1 MLIGAHVSTA
11 GGLVK
16 AHERGAERGCD
27 AIQIFNQ
34 SPRMWRPTRYREDD
48 VAAFSERLG
57 EGGVRA
63 VVIHAVYLIN
73 AANKNPDIRAKSL
86 TSMTHALQTG
96 DSIGAAGVVLHPGS
110 AVGEPKAE
118 AMARIVEAVEE
129 ALGASER
136 CPLLLEDTAGAG
148 ETIGRTFE
156 ELAEVI
162 HGVGAG
168 ARDRVGACLDC
179 CHLLASGYDVRD
191 SERLA
196 AVVDDFDSVVGL
208 DRLHCLHVNDSQT
221 PLGSN
226 RDRHAPLGD
235 GELGRSG
242 CAAFLSEPRFEGL
255 PVLFEG
261 PGVEGKAPT
270 RVDVER
276 ARELRSEGLRA
287 RGRRPTAADEAP
299 PTTTRRARQ

>member
-1 MLIGAHVSTA
+1 MLIGAHVSAA

-48 VAAFSERLG
+48 VAAFRERLD

-73 AANKNPDIRAKSL
+73 AANKDPEIRAKSL

-110 AVGEPKAE
+110 AVGEPKGE
-118 AMARIVEAVEE
+118 AMGRIVEAVEE

-156 ELAEVI
+156 ELAELI
-162 HGVGAG
+162 DGVGAG
-168 ARDRVGACLDC
+168 ARDRLGVCLDC

-191 SERLA
+191 AERLA

-208 DRLHCLHVNDSQT
+208 DRLRCLHVNDSQT

-226 RDRHAPLGD
+226 RDRHADLPD
-235 GELGRSG
+235 GELGRAG
-242 CAAFLSEPRFEGL
+242 LAAFLSEPRFEGL
-255 PVLFEG
+255 PALLEVSG
-261 PGVEGKAPT
+261 PAGKGPDASQIAC
-270 RVDVER
+270 
-276 ARELRSEGLRA
+276 ARELREEGAAARA
-287 RGRRPTAADEAP
+287 
-299 PTTTRRARQ
+299 